1 MWIWTVK
8 NQGSSDSIK
17 LYTEGAIAVP
27 SFYFNFLI
35 MRMKNEEAWESQSS
49 NDESLVTKNV
59 FINGKMEERVIA
71 LPKNYLME
79 QPKDKGKLLGSLDKE
94 KLLGVT
100 YN

>member
-1 MWIWTVK
+1 
-8 NQGSSDSIK
+8 
-17 LYTEGAIAVP
+17 
-27 SFYFNFLI
+27 

-100 YN
+100 YNFTNPQRQTKTVIIIHNIHKPTKQLAIFHNNAF

>member
-1 MWIWTVK
+1 
-8 NQGSSDSIK
+8 
-17 LYTEGAIAVP
+17 
-27 SFYFNFLI
+27 

-79 QPKDKGKLLGSLDKE
+79 QPKDKGSYWEAWIKRSCWVLPIIKGFC
-94 KLLGVT
+94 
-100 YN
+100 

>member
-1 MWIWTVK
+1 
-8 NQGSSDSIK
+8 
-17 LYTEGAIAVP
+17 
-27 SFYFNFLI
+27 

-100 YN
+100 YNFTNPQPLEKPRDFDPFGHAGFAHLWLQYD

>member
-1 MWIWTVK
+1 
-8 NQGSSDSIK
+8 
-17 LYTEGAIAVP
+17 
-27 SFYFNFLI
+27 

-100 YN
+100 YIILPILSLFWMRENR

>member
-1 MWIWTVK
+1 
-8 NQGSSDSIK
+8 
-17 LYTEGAIAVP
+17 
-27 SFYFNFLI
+27 

-79 QPKDKGKLLGSLDKE
+79 QPGKATRL
-94 KLLGVT
+94 
-100 YN
+100 